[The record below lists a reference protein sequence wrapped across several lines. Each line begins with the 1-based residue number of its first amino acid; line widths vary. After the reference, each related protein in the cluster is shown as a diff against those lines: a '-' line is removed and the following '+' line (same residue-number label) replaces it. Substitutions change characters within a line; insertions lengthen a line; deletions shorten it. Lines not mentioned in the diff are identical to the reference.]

1 MHDHDKLICHIHLN
15 LLVRHFR
22 FSQNV
27 FDFGDGRVPVLVGI
41 FVTVDL
47 TRGMTGRVGVQQAPE
62 NIDK

>member
-1 MHDHDKLICHIHLN
+1 M
-15 LLVRHFR
+15 
-22 FSQNV
+22 
-27 FDFGDGRVPVLVGI
+27 LVGI